1 MPMPDAIIFDF
12 DGVLVD
18 SVNIKTEAFAEL
30 YRPHGEEVARQV
42 AAYQRAHGGMTRHAK
57 IRHFGATLLGRAP
70 TDAEVDALAA
80 RMGAL
85 VEEKVTACPMI
96 AGARDFL
103 DRHHARVRLF
113 VASATP
119 EAELRRIVA
128 GRGLAPYFRGVH
140 GSPTPKDRVVA
151 QIVRAAALDP
161 ARTVMVGDA
170 EEDRAAAAASGV
182 PFIGVLAP
190 GQPSPFPPGVPT
202 IPDLR
207 TLEPA
212 ILALG

>member
-18 SVNIKTEAFAEL
+18 SVDIKTEAFAEL

-57 IRHFGATLLGRAP
+57 IRHFGTTLLGRTP

-85 VEEKVTACPMI
+85 VEEKVIACPMI

-103 DRHHARVRLF
+103 ARHHARVRLF

-119 EAELRRIVA
+119 EPELRRIVE
-128 GRGLAPYFRGVH
+128 GRGLGAYFQGVH
-140 GSPTPKDRVVA
+140 GSPAPKVRVVA
-151 QIVRAAALDP
+151 AIVRGAALDP
-161 ARTVMVGDA
+161 SRTVMVGDA
-170 EEDRAAAAASGV
+170 EEDRGAAEASGV
-182 PFIGVLAP
+182 PFIGVLPP
-190 GQPSPFPPGVPT
+190 GQRSPFPPGVPT

-207 TLEPA
+207 SLEQA
-212 ILALG
+212 ILTLR